1 MKILVFSD
9 IHGNTVR
16 MTDAIKTHLAHG
28 GVDRVFFL
36 GDGMDDVISLMK
48 KNFSDLPFDYVSG
61 NCDEFYLSYS
71 QREFLV
77 TEKLVTAGGIRFL
90 LTHGHKLFVKS
101 QYQFAANYA
110 IDKKADVLLFG
121 HTHQKEDITIDGD
134 KGGHVRM
141 INPGSC
147 GPYYGASYAVLNIE
161 NGQLVCGF
169 GDAR

>member
-9 IHGNTVR
+9 IHGNTIR
-16 MTDAIKTHLAHG
+16 MTDAIRTHRLHG

-36 GDGMDDVISLMK
+36 GDGTDDAISVMK
-48 KNFSDLPFDYVSG
+48 KFPDIPFDYVSG
-61 NCDEFYLSYS
+61 NCDEFFLSYS

-77 TEKLVTAGGIRFL
+77 TEQLVTAGGIRFL
-90 LTHGHKLFVKS
+90 LAHGHKLFVKS

-110 IDKKADVLLFG
+110 IQKKADVLLFG
-121 HTHQKEDITIDGD
+121 HTHQAEDITIDGD
-134 KGGHVRM
+134 HGGHVRM

-147 GPYYGASYAVLNIE
+147 GPYYNATYAVLNIE

-169 GDAR
+169 GKAQ